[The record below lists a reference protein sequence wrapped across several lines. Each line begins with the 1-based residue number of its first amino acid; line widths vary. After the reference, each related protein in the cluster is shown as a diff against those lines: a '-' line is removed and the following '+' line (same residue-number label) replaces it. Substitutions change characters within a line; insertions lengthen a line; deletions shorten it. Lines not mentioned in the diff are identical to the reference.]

1 MKKAYNFLLAVI
13 FSFTIIITSFSLT
26 VMSKRLQLK
35 TVNKSEVID
44 KIYEETN
51 VDKDIVRKDLKDYVN
66 SKYKT
71 VTYENKKYEN
81 NINFFLVNGYK
92 SIIYVITIIFIIITG
107 YLFNKTKNGHNI
119 YTILLITSFILISFY
134 GAIYITVDTNIIFN
148 YLLNIYLHFILL
160 IADIFFILGIVNKVE
175 KCLNQLLR
183 NKISPLWEN
192 IIVVII

>member
-107 YLFNKTKNGHNI
+107 GTKNGSKNF
-119 YTILLITSFILISFY
+119 LSGRL
-134 GAIYITVDTNIIFN
+134 
-148 YLLNIYLHFILL
+148 
-160 IADIFFILGIVNKVE
+160 
-175 KCLNQLLR
+175 
-183 NKISPLWEN
+183 
-192 IIVVII
+192 

>member
-35 TVNKSEVID
+35 AINKSEVID

-92 SIIYVITIIFIIITG
+92 SIIYVVTIIFIIITG

-119 YTILLITSFILISFY
+119 YTILLITSFILIGFY
-134 GAIYITVDTNIIFN
+134 GTIYITIDTNVMFN

-160 IADIFFILGIVNKVE
+160 IADTFFILGIVNKV
-175 KCLNQLLR
+175 
-183 NKISPLWEN
+183 KISSTN
-192 IIVVII
+192 C

>member
-35 TVNKSEVID
+35 TINKSEVID

-66 SKYKT
+66 SKYKM

-92 SIIYVITIIFIIITG
+92 SIIYVVTIIFIIITG
-107 YLFNKTKNGHNI
+107 YLFNKTKNG
-119 YTILLITSFILISFY
+119 
-134 GAIYITVDTNIIFN
+134 NIIYFN
-148 YLLNIYLHFILL
+148 KLLWSYLYN
-160 IADIFFILGIVNKVE
+160 
-175 KCLNQLLR
+175 
-183 NKISPLWEN
+183 S
-192 IIVVII
+192 

>member
-35 TVNKSEVID
+35 TINKSEVID

-92 SIIYVITIIFIIITG
+92 SIIYVATIIFIIITG
-107 YLFNKTKNGHNI
+107 YLFNKTKNVHNI

-134 GAIYITVDTNIIFN
+134 GAIYITIDTNVIFN
-148 YLLNIYLHFILL
+148 YLLNIYLHFIL
-160 IADIFFILGIVNKVE
+160 IMADIFFILGIVNKV
-175 KCLNQLLR
+175 
-183 NKISPLWEN
+183 KIFSTN
-192 IIVVII
+192 C

>member
-35 TVNKSEVID
+35 AINKSEVID

-92 SIIYVITIIFIIITG
+92 SIIYVVTIIFIIITG

-160 IADIFFILGIVNKVE
+160 IADTFFILGIVNKV
-175 KCLNQLLR
+175 
-183 NKISPLWEN
+183 KISSTN
-192 IIVVII
+192 C